1 MAAENKPEGLKKIR
15 NPDRMYRSAVCFA
28 GHTPPKGVS
37 DETEINND
45 HGNSNGSHVK
55 IFLPKKLL
63 ECLPKCSSLP
73 KERHR
78 WNTNEEIAA
87 YLITFE
93 KHEEWLTTSPKTR
106 PQNGSMILYNRKKV
120 KYRKDGY
127 CWKKRK
133 DGKTTREDHM
143 KLKVQGVECLY
154 GCYVHSSIIP
164 TFHRRCYWLLQNPD
178 IVLVHYLN
186 VPAIEDCGKPC
197 GPILCSIN
205 TDKKEWAKWTKEEL
219 IGQLKPM
226 FHGIKWTCS
235 NGNSSTGFSVEQLVQ
250 QILDSHQTK
259 PPPRTHNCLCTGN
272 LGAGSSVHH
281 KCNSAK
287 HRIISPKVEPRAGGY
302 SSAHSEV
309 QNNDVSEGKN
319 EHSHGGGGGGGS
331 GKGAGGGGGGGGGGT
346 STREKRNGKV
356 PKPVLLHQ
364 NSTEVSS
371 TNQVEVPDTTQ
382 NSPVSIS
389 SGLNSDPDMADSP
402 VVTGMSHVASV
413 MSSLSQSA
421 AVFMSEVT
429 GDPIYSMSPT
439 GGPNAH
445 LMGPDASQGLV
456 LAVTSDS
463 HKFAFPGAG
472 TGGGGAGGADGL
484 AMLSAAGV
492 SEELVLSSS
501 LDSGGIKLPETT
513 MNFDPDCF
521 LNNPKQGQ
529 TYGGSGL
536 KGEGGS
542 SGASSSSSGGPG
554 SSGSS
559 NGSLQRSPPVS
570 DPGYGF
576 SATLVKTEIKT
587 EDTSFEQQLAKEG
600 GYQVG
605 AVVSGGGGGPGSSGP
620 GSAQGSLTLTPAGS
634 LLPSGGG
641 LSPSTTLEQMDFS
654 AIDAKQDYSSSSVS
668 GGYGQAMSSPHLT
681 HQSRSP
687 SFFLQEPP
695 QPPQQPPN
703 QQGSSQ
709 KSHLLEQ
716 NSHDSGATFLGLQVV
731 KTESPGGG
739 GGNNGH
745 LHHHH
750 SHQSQHTPPNCN
762 GGSPAEGPNPGQ
774 PSLQLLQYQG
784 GFPSLG
790 PEHEE
795 VVALEQQG
803 GGGGGVGGGQAG
815 GSENGADGLLK
826 AGDHLQACGGGGAE
840 GGNTEHYLQQPGDNG
855 TAGGA
860 GGSGGGGGGGV
871 MRNGNPG
878 GGGSAQQQQLQPLLQ
893 GPGLVQGLYPG
904 VGGHQALGG
913 ASGGGAGAGG
923 GGMEI
928 SLDHFDISFGNQFS
942 DLIND
947 FISVEG
953 GGAAVG
959 PGGALYAHQL
969 VPPPGSEG
977 PPPPAGPPQQGQED
991 GGARGAAYGPAELC
1005 LPPCCSPQSLA
1016 GGGGAGQAGGGA
1028 GEAGSLAYM
1037 HVAEVVSAA
1046 VAQGALG
1053 MLQAAGRLFMVTD
1066 YSPEWSYPEGG
1077 VKVLIT
1083 GPWQEASSNYSC
1095 LFDQISVPASLIQPG
1110 VLRCYCPA
1118 HDTGLVTL
1126 QVAVNNQIISN
1137 SVVFEYKAR
1146 ALPSLPSSQ
1155 HDWLSLDDNQFRM
1168 SILER
1173 LEQMERR
1180 MAEMSSHHQQGA
1192 GGAAGGGGGGGGGGN
1207 GGNTSQTQ
1215 CVSGQGQA
1223 GSSFESRVVVVCEKM
1238 MSRACW
1244 AKSKHLIH
1252 SKTFRGMTLLHLA
1265 AAQGYATLIQTLIKW
1280 RTKHADS
1287 IDLELEVDPLNVDH
1301 FSCTPLMWACA
1312 LGHTE
1317 AAVVL
1322 YKWDRRALAIP
1333 DSLGRL
1339 PLSIARSRGHTKL
1352 AECLEQLQREEQQ
1365 QQQPPPTLPP
1375 TPHMSFSPGPDAPA
1389 PDSWMVA
1396 WSDTVATP
1404 GGQKAGGAVS
1414 TTTNPNPDLRR
1425 PRSEP
1430 SSYYSS
1436 ECQRDLPLAKKH
1448 KPNPELFQG
1457 RPDKA
1462 MSVPL
1467 SLEQQQLHKL
1477 ASSPHPEK
1485 GLEEGGGG
1493 LSQHKLG
1500 SFRGLGGG
1508 GGGAGPKWSSRELYS
1523 ATGAALGGPV
1533 VQTVPQGRKG
1543 GGGGSNLGKEKLA
1556 SRLRQR
1562 EPLSML
1568 MMSER
1573 EMVDTELLSYREDLE
1588 NQDCLT
1594 HMDDLQV
1601 NMMTLAEHIIEAT
1614 PERIKREN
1622 FVAVETTP
1630 LDSAGVSN
1638 TMSWL
1643 ASYLGDVEHLPSLI
1657 HLRSLY
1663 SEPLTP
1669 SSNPSLSPAG
1679 SPLREGPFDKPGLP
1693 SPADWTDF
1701 LSASNSKVER
1711 DLAQLTLSDPEQREL
1726 YEAAR
1731 LVQTAF
1737 RKYKGRPLREQ
1748 QEVAAAVIQRC
1759 YRKYK
1764 QLTWIALKYALYKKM
1779 TQAAILIQSKFRSYH
1794 EQKKFQQ
1801 SRRAAVLIQQYYR
1814 SYKEFGRLR
1823 PHRRATAAALV
1834 QHRLR
1839 SSLLTKKQDQAA
1851 RKIMRFL
1858 RRCRHSP
1865 LMDHRLFKRSE
1876 RIEKGQ
1882 GT

>member
-1 MAAENKPEGLKKIR
+1 MWRAEGKWLPKTSRKSVSQSVFCGTSTYCVLNT
-15 NPDRMYRSAVCFA
+15 V
-28 GHTPPKGVS
+28 PPLE
-37 DETEINND
+37 DD
-45 HGNSNGSHVK
+45 HGNSNSSHVK

-235 NGNSSTGFSVEQLVQ
+235 NGNSSSGFSVEQLVQ

-259 PPPRTHNCLCTGN
+259 PQPRTHNCLCTGS

-302 SSAHSEV
+302 GGHAEV
-309 QNNDVSEGKN
+309 QHNDVSESKH
-319 EHSHGGGGGGGS
+319 EHGP
-331 GKGAGGGGGGGGGGT
+331 GKG
-346 STREKRNGKV
+346 SSREKRNGKV
-356 PKPVLLHQ
+356 AKPVLLHQ
-364 NSTEVSS
+364 NSAEVSS

-382 NSPVSIS
+382 SSPVSIS
-389 SGLNSDPDMADSP
+389 SGLNSDPDMVDSP
-402 VVTGMSHVASV
+402 VVTGVSSMAVASV
-413 MSSLSQSA
+413 MGSLSQSA
-421 AVFMSEVT
+421 TVFMSEVSNEAVYT
-429 GDPIYSMSPT
+429 MSPT
-439 GGPNAH
+439 AGPNHH
-445 LMGPDASQGLV
+445 LLSPDASQGLV
-456 LAVTSDS
+456 LAVSSDG
-463 HKFAFPGAG
+463 HKFAFPT
-472 TGGGGAGGADGL
+472 TGSSESL
-484 AMLSAAGV
+484 SMLPTNV
-492 SEELVLSSS
+492 SEELVLSTT
-501 LDSGGIKLPETT
+501 LDGGRKIPETT

-529 TYGGSGL
+529 TYGGGGL
-536 KGEGGS
+536 KAEMVGT
-542 SGASSSSSGGPG
+542 
-554 SSGSS
+554 
-559 NGSLQRSPPVS
+559 NVRHSPPVER
-570 DPGYGF
+570 GF
-576 SATLVKTEIKT
+576 SFTTVLTKEIKT
-587 EDTSFEQQLAKEG
+587 EDTSFEQQMAKEA
-600 GYQVG
+600 Y
-605 AVVSGGGGGPGSSGP
+605 SS
-620 GSAQGSLTLTPAGS
+620 SAASSSLTLTAGSS

-654 AIDAKQDYSSSSVS
+654 AIDSNKDYASSFSQT
-668 GGYGQAMSSPHLT
+668 GHSPHV
-681 HQSRSP
+681 HQTPSP
-687 SFFLQEPP
+687 SFFLQDASKPLPLEPSAH
-695 QPPQQPPN
+695 
-703 QQGSSQ
+703 SSL
-709 KSHLLEQ
+709 S
-716 NSHDSGATFLGLQVV
+716 DSGGAFVMPAV
-731 KTESPGGG
+731 KTEASSQTSSCS
-739 GGNNGH
+739 GH
-745 LHHHH
+745 VETRIESTSSLHLM
-750 SHQSQHTPPNCN
+750 QFQANFQAMA
-762 GGSPAEGPNPGQ
+762 AEGEVNMETSQ
-774 PSLQLLQYQG
+774 VAEG
-784 GFPSLG
+784 G
-790 PEHEE
+790 E
-795 VVALEQQG
+795 
-803 GGGGGVGGGQAG
+803 
-815 GSENGADGLLK
+815 GLIK
-826 AGDHLQACGGGGAE
+826 SGELQACSS
-840 GGNTEHYLQQPGDNG
+840 EHYLQPETPGVIRS
-855 TAGGA
+855 AGVPILP
-860 GGSGGGGGGGV
+860 GGV
-871 MRNGNPG
+871 
-878 GGGSAQQQQLQPLLQ
+878 
-893 GPGLVQGLYPG
+893 VQGLYPAAQPG
-904 VGGHQALGG
+904 LGG
-913 ASGGGAGAGG
+913 ASS
-923 GGMEI
+923 MEL
-928 SLDHFDISFGNQFS
+928 SLDHFDISFSNQFS

-953 GGAAVG
+953 GSGTIYG
-959 PGGALYAHQL
+959 HQL
-969 VPPPGSEG
+969 VSGDGAALSQ
-977 PPPPAGPPQQGQED
+977 AED
-991 GGARGAAYGPAELC
+991 GARAPFAPAEMC
-1005 LPPCCSPQSLA
+1005 IPCCSPQQ
-1016 GGGGAGQAGGGA
+1016 GGLQLSASEGGAGTM
-1028 GEAGSLAYM
+1028 AYM

-1046 VAQGALG
+1046 SAQGTLG
-1053 MLQAAGRLFMVTD
+1053 MLQQSGRVFMVTD

-1126 QVAVNNQIISN
+1126 QVAFNNQIISN

-1146 ALPSLPSSQ
+1146 ALPTLPSSQ

-1180 MAEMSSHHQQGA
+1180 MAEMTGSQQHKP
-1192 GGAAGGGGGGGGGGN
+1192 GGGGGSSGGGAGSGSGG
-1207 GGNTSQTQ
+1207 
-1215 CVSGQGQA
+1215 GQA
-1223 GSSFESRVVVVCEKM
+1223 QCASGPGTLGSCFESRVVVVCEKM

-1312 LGHTE
+1312 LGHVE

-1322 YKWDRRALAIP
+1322 YKWDRRAISIP

-1339 PLSIARSRGHTKL
+1339 PLGIARSRGHVKL
-1352 AECLEQLQREEQQ
+1352 AECLEHLQRDEQAQLGQSPRIHCPPSEE
-1365 QQQPPPTLPP
+1365 PT
-1375 TPHMSFSPGPDAPA
+1375 T
-1389 PDSWMVA
+1389 DSWMTQWHSEAIDSPEIPKGV
-1396 WSDTVATP
+1396 TVIA
-1404 GGQKAGGAVS
+1404 S
-1414 TTTNPNPDLRR
+1414 TNPAQVTGNPKGTSVGKEAAPSQVR
-1425 PRSEP
+1425 PREP
-1430 SSYYSS
+1430 
-1436 ECQRDLPLAKKH
+1436 
-1448 KPNPELFQG
+1448 
-1457 RPDKA
+1457 
-1462 MSVPL
+1462 MSVL
-1467 SLEQQQLHKL
+1467 MMANREVVNT
-1477 ASSPHPEK
+1477 E
-1485 GLEEGGGG
+1485 
-1493 LSQHKLG
+1493 LG
-1500 SFRGLGGG
+1500 S
-1508 GGGAGPKWSSRELYS
+1508 YHDS
-1523 ATGAALGGPV
+1523 AE
-1533 VQTVPQGRKG
+1533 
-1543 GGGGSNLGKEKLA
+1543 N
-1556 SRLRQR
+1556 
-1562 EPLSML
+1562 
-1568 MMSER
+1568 
-1573 EMVDTELLSYREDLE
+1573 EDCS
-1588 NQDCLT
+1588 QP
-1594 HMDDLQV
+1594 MDDIQV

-1614 PERIKREN
+1614 PDRIKQES
-1622 FVAVETTP
+1622 FVPMESSTLEKTDTATI
-1630 LDSAGVSN
+1630 SG

-1643 ASYLGDVEHLPSLI
+1643 ASYLADVDHLPSAVQI
-1657 HLRSLY
+1657 RSAY
-1663 SEPLTP
+1663 NEPLTP
-1669 SSNPSLSPAG
+1669 SSNTSLSPGG
-1679 SPLREGPFDKPGLP
+1679 SPVSEMAFERPSLP
-1693 SPADWTDF
+1693 SAADWSEF
-1701 LSASNSKVER
+1701 LSASTSEKVENE
-1711 DLAQLTLSDPEQREL
+1711 LAQLTLSDHEQREL

-1779 TQAAILIQSKFRSYH
+1779 TQAAILIQSKFRSYY

-1801 SRRAAVLIQQYYR
+1801 SRRAAVLIQKYYR
-1814 SYKEFGRLR
+1814 SYKKCGK
-1823 PHRRATAAALV
+1823 RRQARRTAVIV
-1834 QHRLR
+1834 QQKLR

-1858 RRCRHSP
+1858 RRCRHRVKELKKAKELEDIQRHP
-1865 LMDHRLFKRSE
+1865 LAM
-1876 RIEKGQ
+1876 
-1882 GT
+1882 

>member
-1 MAAENKPEGLKKIR
+1 MAAENKPEGLKKVR
-15 NPDRMYRSAVCFA
+15 NPDRMYRTAVCYA
-28 GHTPPKGVS
+28 GHGPPKSIS
-37 DETEINND
+37 DDTEMNNE
-45 HGNSNGSHVK
+45 HGHLK
-55 IFLPKKLL
+55 IYLPKKLL

-235 NGNSSTGFSVEQLVQ
+235 NGNSSSGFSVEQLVQ
-250 QILDSHQTK
+250 QILDSHHTK
-259 PPPRTHNCLCTGN
+259 PPPRTHNCLCTGT

-287 HRIISPKVEPRAGGY
+287 HRIISPKVDLRSGGY
-302 SSAHSEV
+302 GGGGHSEV
-309 QNNDVSEGKN
+309 QNNDVSEGKT
-319 EHSHGGGGGGGS
+319 EHNHHAGGRSSGGGGG
-331 GKGAGGGGGGGGGGT
+331 A
-346 STREKRNGKV
+346 REKRNGKV
-356 PKPVLLHQ
+356 HKPVLLHQ

-402 VVTGMSHVASV
+402 AVPGMGGHVASV
-413 MSSLSQSA
+413 MSSLSQS
-421 AVFMSEVT
+421 VFMSEVT
-429 GDPIYSMSPT
+429 GDPVYGMSPT
-439 GGPNAH
+439 AGPNTH
-445 LMGPDASQGLV
+445 LMGADATSQGMGLSV
-456 LAVTSDS
+456 ASDG
-463 HKFAFPGAG
+463 HKFAYPAG
-472 TGGGGAGGADGL
+472 GVGDGGAGPGGDGL
-484 AMLSAAGV
+484 SMLSGGGL

-501 LDSGGIKLPETT
+501 LDSGSIKIPETN

-529 TYGGSGL
+529 TYGGSAM
-536 KGEGGS
+536 KTESNISPSPCSGGGGG
-542 SGASSSSSGGPG
+542 GASTNGGMHRASP
-554 SSGSS
+554 SMAD
-559 NGSLQRSPPVS
+559 NGYS
-570 DPGYGF
+570 F
-576 SATLVKTEIKT
+576 SAALVKNIKT
-587 EDTSFEQQLAKEG
+587 EDTSFEQQLASEG

-605 AVVSGGGGGPGSSGP
+605 VGMNCGGVVSVQAGPGGPAP
-620 GSAQGSLTLTPAGS
+620 GGMGLSPAGS

-654 AIDAKQDYSSSSVS
+654 AIDAKQEYNTGNGAVGYS
-668 GGYGQAMSSPHLT
+668 QAMSSPHMA
-681 HQSRSP
+681 HQNRSP
-687 SFFLQEPP
+687 SFFLQDAS
-695 QPPQQPPN
+695 QASHG
-703 QQGSSQ
+703 QQGHAGMGQ
-709 KSHLLEQ
+709 KSHMMEH
-716 NSHDSGATFLGLQVV
+716 NAHDSGGYMGLQAV
-731 KTESPGGG
+731 KTDSPGS
-739 GGNNGH
+739 NG
-745 LHHHH
+745 LIHHHH
-750 SHQSQHTPPNCN
+750 LQAHQNQHRGSCN
-762 GGSPAEGPNPGQ
+762 GGSPAEGPGQ
-774 PSLQLLQYQG
+774 NSSLQLLQYQG
-784 GFPSLG
+784 GFPG
-790 PEHEE
+790 MGAEHEE
-795 VVALEQQG
+795 VVGLEQPG
-803 GGGGGVGGGQAG
+803 GASTGQAG
-815 GSENGADGLLK
+815 SNGNGVDGLLK
-826 AGDHLQACGGGGAE
+826 NGDHIQACGVGNGDGGG
-840 GGNTEHYLQQPGDNG
+840 GTEHYLQQQQSSDGG
-855 TAGGA
+855 SLAGGGSGEGVA
-860 GGSGGGGGGGV
+860 IRGGNGGNDGGGGGGL
-871 MRNGNPG
+871 R
-878 GGGSAQQQQLQPLLQ
+878 SQQLQPLLQ
-893 GPGLVQGLYPG
+893 GSGLVQGLYNS
-904 VGGHQALGG
+904 VGAHQGL
-913 ASGGGAGAGG
+913 GGGATNGAGG
-923 GGMEI
+923 TGMEI

-947 FISVEG
+947 FISVDG
-953 GGAAVG
+953 SGAAMSS
-959 PGGALYAHQL
+959 GGALYAHQL
-969 VPPPGSEG
+969 VASHGSEG
-977 PPPPAGPPQQGQED
+977 QNHAGPAQQQQGQED
-991 GGARGAAYGPAELC
+991 GGARGSGYSPSELC
-1005 LPPCCSPQSLA
+1005 LQSCCSPTS
-1016 GGGGAGQAGGGA
+1016 GGGGAG
-1028 GEAGSLAYM
+1028 GEGGSLSYM

-1053 MLQAAGRLFMVTD
+1053 MLQATGRLFMVTD

-1126 QVAVNNQIISN
+1126 QVALTNQILSN

-1180 MAEMSSHHQQGA
+1180 MAEMASQQQGSGA
-1192 GGAAGGGGGGGGGGN
+1192 GGAGPGTGGAGSGVGGGGGSGGGGN
-1207 GGNTSQTQ
+1207 SSQSQQ
-1215 CVSGQGQA
+1215 CVSGSGQA
-1223 GSSFESRVVVVCEKM
+1223 SSSFESRVVVVCEKM

-1265 AAQGYATLIQTLIKW
+1265 AGQGYATLIQTLIKW
-1280 RTKHADS
+1280 RTKHSDS

-1312 LGHTE
+1312 LGHLE

-1352 AECLEQLQREEQQ
+1352 AECLEQLQRE
-1365 QQQPPPTLPP
+1365 QQPPAPLPP
-1375 TPHMSFSPGPDAPA
+1375 TTRMSFSSAPDAP
-1389 PDSWMVA
+1389 PTTDSWMVSWA
-1396 WSDTVATP
+1396 NEGLVTS
-1404 GGQKAGGAVS
+1404 GGAKGGGGA
-1414 TTTNPNPDLRR
+1414 TTTTTSNANPNLDLRR

-1430 SSYYSS
+1430 SNYYSS
-1436 ECQRDLPLAKKH
+1436 ESQRDLPQAKKH
-1448 KPNPELFQG
+1448 KPNPELFQV

-1477 ASSPHPEK
+1477 SSSPKSLSSE
-1485 GLEEGGGG
+1485 G
-1493 LSQHKLG
+1493 LSG
-1500 SFRGLGGG
+1500 A
-1508 GGGAGPKWSSRELYS
+1508 GGAGTARWSSGRES
-1523 ATGAALGGPV
+1523 GFSNSGP
-1533 VQTVPQGRKG
+1533 GRKG
-1543 GGGGSNLGKEKLA
+1543 SGVGGSGGLGKEKLA
-1556 SRLRQR
+1556 GRLRQR
-1562 EPLSML
+1562 EQLGML
-1568 MMSER
+1568 AMADR

-1588 NQDCLT
+1588 SQDCLT
-1594 HMDDLQV
+1594 QMDNLQV
-1601 NMMTLAEHIIEAT
+1601 NMMSLAEHIIEAT
-1614 PERIKREN
+1614 PDRIKREN
-1622 FVAVETTP
+1622 FSAGDSVP
-1630 LDSAGVSN
+1630 LDTTGVSN

-1643 ASYLGDVEHLPSLI
+1643 ANYLGDVEQLPSII

-1663 SEPLTP
+1663 NEPLGP
-1669 SSNPSLSPAG
+1669 SSNPGLSPGG
-1679 SPLREGPFDKPGLP
+1679 SPPREGSLERPGLP
-1693 SPADWTDF
+1693 SPADWSEF
-1701 LSASNSKVER
+1701 INASNSKVER

-1759 YRKYK
+1759 YKKYK

-1801 SRRAAVLIQQYYR
+1801 SRRAAVLIQQCYR
-1814 SYKEFGRLR
+1814 SYRESGRLG
-1823 PHRRATAAALV
+1823 PHRHGPAAAALV
-1834 QHRLR
+1834 QHKLR
-1839 SSLLTKKQDQAA
+1839 SSLLTKRQDQAA

-1858 RRCRHSP
+1858 RRCRHRVKE
-1865 LMDHRLFKRSE
+1865 LKRARE
-1876 RIEKGQ
+1876 HETPQ
-1882 GT
+1882 ENALAV

>member
-1 MAAENKPEGLKKIR
+1 MGAVRGPRGGAWAGARRRRGGWAGGGGGTRRALGVPVARRRRMWRAEGKWLPKTSRKSVSQSVFCGTSTYCVLNT
-15 NPDRMYRSAVCFA
+15 V
-28 GHTPPKGVS
+28 PPIE
-37 DETEINND
+37 DD
-45 HGNSNGSHVK
+45 HGNSNSSHVK

-235 NGNSSTGFSVEQLVQ
+235 NGNSSSGFSVEQLVQ

-259 PPPRTHNCLCTGN
+259 PQPRTHNCLCTGS

-287 HRIISPKVEPRAGGY
+287 HRIISPKVEPRTGGY
-302 SSAHSEV
+302 GGHSEV
-309 QNNDVSEGKN
+309 QHNDVSEGKH
-319 EHSHGGGGGGGS
+319 EPSHSKGS
-331 GKGAGGGGGGGGGGT
+331 G
-346 STREKRNGKV
+346 REKRNGKV
-356 PKPVLLHQ
+356 SKPVLLHQ

-382 NSPVSIS
+382 SSPVSIS
-389 SGLNSDPDMADSP
+389 SGLNSDPDMVDSP
-402 VVTGMSHVASV
+402 VVSGVSSMAVASV
-413 MSSLSQSA
+413 MGSLSQSA
-421 AVFMSEVT
+421 TVFMSEVT
-429 GDPIYSMSPT
+429 NEAVYTMSPT
-439 GGPNAH
+439 SGPNHH
-445 LMGPDASQGLV
+445 LLSPDASQSLV
-456 LAVTSDS
+456 LAVSSDG
-463 HKFAFPGAG
+463 HKFAFPNPGSS
-472 TGGGGAGGADGL
+472 DNL
-484 AMLSAAGV
+484 SMLPTNV
-492 SEELVLSSS
+492 SEELALSTT
-501 LDSGGIKLPETT
+501 LDGGRKLPETT

-529 TYGGSGL
+529 TYGGGGL
-536 KGEGGS
+536 KTEIVS
-542 SGASSSSSGGPG
+542 T
-554 SSGSS
+554 
-559 NGSLQRSPPVS
+559 NIRHSPPVERS
-570 DPGYGF
+570 F
-576 SATLVKTEIKT
+576 SFTTILTKEIKT
-587 EDTSFEQQLAKEG
+587 EDTSFEQQMAKEA
-600 GYQVG
+600 Y
-605 AVVSGGGGGPGSSGP
+605 SS
-620 GSAQGSLTLTPAGS
+620 SAAAAAASNSLTLTAGSS

-654 AIDAKQDYSSSSVS
+654 AIDSNKDYASSFSQT
-668 GGYGQAMSSPHLT
+668 GHSPHV
-681 HQSRSP
+681 HQTPSP
-687 SFFLQEPP
+687 SFFLQDAKPLP
-695 QPPQQPPN
+695 I
-703 QQGSSQ
+703 
-709 KSHLLEQ
+709 EQ
-716 NSHDSGATFLGLQVV
+716 STHNSLSDSGGTFVMPTV
-731 KTESPGGG
+731 KTEASSQTSSCS
-739 GGNNGH
+739 GH
-745 LHHHH
+745 VETRIESTSSLHLM
-750 SHQSQHTPPNCN
+750 Q
-762 GGSPAEGPNPGQ
+762 
-774 PSLQLLQYQG
+774 
-784 GFPSLG
+784 F
-790 PEHEE
+790 
-795 VVALEQQG
+795 
-803 GGGGGVGGGQAG
+803 QA
-815 GSENGADGLLK
+815 NFQAMGADGEVTMETSQATEGNEGLLK
-826 AGDHLQACGGGGAE
+826 SGELQACSS
-840 GGNTEHYLQQPGDNG
+840 EHYLQPETPGVIRS
-855 TAGGA
+855 A
-860 GGSGGGGGGGV
+860 SGV
-871 MRNGNPG
+871 SILPGNV
-878 GGGSAQQQQLQPLLQ
+878 
-893 GPGLVQGLYPG
+893 VQGLYPVAQPG
-904 VGGHQALGG
+904 LGN
-913 ASGGGAGAGG
+913 ASN
-923 GGMEI
+923 MEL
-928 SLDHFDISFGNQFS
+928 SLDHFDISFSNQFS

-953 GGAAVG
+953 GSSTIYG
-959 PGGALYAHQL
+959 HQL
-969 VPPPGSEG
+969 VSGDS
-977 PPPPAGPPQQGQED
+977 AALSQSED
-991 GGARGAAYGPAELC
+991 GARTSFAQAEMC
-1005 LPPCCSPQSLA
+1005 LPCCSPHQGSLQLSSA
-1016 GGGGAGQAGGGA
+1016 EGGA
-1028 GEAGSLAYM
+1028 STMAYM

-1046 VAQGALG
+1046 SAQGTLG
-1053 MLQAAGRLFMVTD
+1053 MLQQSGRVFMVTD

-1083 GPWQEASSNYSC
+1083 GPWQEASNNYSC

-1126 QVAVNNQIISN
+1126 QVAFNNQIISN

-1146 ALPSLPSSQ
+1146 ALPTLPSSQ

-1180 MAEMSSHHQQGA
+1180 MAEMTGSQQHKQSS
-1192 GGAAGGGGGGGGGGN
+1192 GGSSSGGSNGSGN
-1207 GGNTSQTQ
+1207 GGSQAQ
-1215 CVSGQGQA
+1215 CASAPGTL
-1223 GSSFESRVVVVCEKM
+1223 GSCFESRVVVVCEKM

-1312 LGHTE
+1312 LGHLE

-1322 YKWDRRALAIP
+1322 YKWDRRAISIP

-1339 PLSIARSRGHTKL
+1339 PLGIARSRGHVKL
-1352 AECLEQLQREEQQ
+1352 AECLEHLQRDEQAQLGQNPRLHCPPSEE
-1365 QQQPPPTLPP
+1365 PNT
-1375 TPHMSFSPGPDAPA
+1375 
-1389 PDSWMVA
+1389 DSWMTQWHSEAISSPEIPKGV
-1396 WSDTVATP
+1396 TVIA
-1404 GGQKAGGAVS
+1404 S
-1414 TTTNPNPDLRR
+1414 TNPELRR
-1425 PRSEP
+1425 PHSEP
-1430 SSYYSS
+1430 SNYYSS
-1436 ECQRDLPLAKKH
+1436 ESHKDYPAPKKH
-1448 KPNPELFQG
+1448 KLNPEYFQARQEKLLSTALSLG
-1457 RPDKA
+1457 QPNIRKLSPSSKQ
-1462 MSVPL
+1462 SVP
-1467 SLEQQQLHKL
+1467 ETI
-1477 ASSPHPEK
+1477 SPS
-1485 GLEEGGGG
+1485 EGV
-1493 LSQHKLG
+1493 
-1500 SFRGLGGG
+1500 RDY
-1508 GGGAGPKWSSRELYS
+1508 SRELS
-1523 ATGAALGGPV
+1523 PPTPETAGFQASGSQPV
-1533 VQTVPQGRKG
+1533 VKWNSKDLYIGVSTVQVTGNPKG
-1543 GGGGSNLGKEKLA
+1543 TIVGKEA
-1556 SRLRQR
+1556 APAQVRAR
-1562 EPLSML
+1562 EPMSVL
-1568 MMSER
+1568 MMANR
-1573 EMVDTELLSYREDLE
+1573 EVVNTEMGSYRDSAESE
-1588 NQDCLT
+1588 ECSQP
-1594 HMDDLQV
+1594 MDDIQV

-1614 PERIKREN
+1614 PDRIKQEN
-1622 FVAVETTP
+1622 FVPMESSGLERTDTATI
-1630 LDSAGVSN
+1630 SS

-1643 ASYLGDVEHLPSLI
+1643 ASYLADVDHLPSAAHI
-1657 HLRSLY
+1657 
-1663 SEPLTP
+1663 
-1669 SSNPSLSPAG
+1669 SLSPVA
-1679 SPLREGPFDKPGLP
+1679 SPVSEIVFEKPSLP
-1693 SPADWTDF
+1693 SAADWSEF
-1701 LSASNSKVER
+1701 LGASTSEKVENEF
-1711 DLAQLTLSDPEQREL
+1711 AQLTLSDHEQREL

-1779 TQAAILIQSKFRSYH
+1779 TQAAILIQSKFRSYY

-1801 SRRAAVLIQQYYR
+1801 SRRAAVLIQKFYR
-1814 SYKEFGRLR
+1814 SYKKCGK
-1823 PHRRATAAALV
+1823 RRQARRTAVIV
-1834 QHRLR
+1834 QQKLR

-1858 RRCRHSP
+1858 RRCRHRVKELKKAKELEDIQQHP
-1865 LMDHRLFKRSE
+1865 LAM
-1876 RIEKGQ
+1876 
-1882 GT
+1882 

>member
-1 MAAENKPEGLKKIR
+1 MAAENKPE
-15 NPDRMYRSAVCFA
+15 D
-28 GHTPPKGVS
+28 
-37 DETEINND
+37 D
-45 HGNSNGSHVK
+45 HGNSNSSHVK

-235 NGNSSTGFSVEQLVQ
+235 NGNSSSGFSVEQLVQ

-259 PPPRTHNCLCTGN
+259 PQPRTHNCLCTGS

-287 HRIISPKVEPRAGGY
+287 HRIISPKVEPRTGGY
-302 SSAHSEV
+302 GSHSEV
-309 QNNDVSEGKN
+309 QHNDVSEGKH
-319 EHSHGGGGGGGS
+319 EHSHSKGS
-331 GKGAGGGGGGGGGGT
+331 
-346 STREKRNGKV
+346 SREKRNGKV
-356 PKPVLLHQ
+356 AKPVLLHQ
-364 NSTEVSS
+364 SSTEVSS

-382 NSPVSIS
+382 SSPVSIS
-389 SGLNSDPDMADSP
+389 SGLNSDPDMVDSP
-402 VVTGMSHVASV
+402 VVTGVSSMAVASV
-413 MSSLSQSA
+413 MGSLSQSA
-421 AVFMSEVT
+421 TVFMSEVT
-429 GDPIYSMSPT
+429 NEAVYTMSPT
-439 GGPNAH
+439 AGPNHH
-445 LMGPDASQGLV
+445 LLSPDASQGLV
-456 LAVTSDS
+456 LAVSSDG
-463 HKFAFPGAG
+463 HKFAFPT
-472 TGGGGAGGADGL
+472 TGSSESL
-484 AMLSAAGV
+484 SMLPTNV
-492 SEELVLSSS
+492 SEELVLSTT
-501 LDSGGIKLPETT
+501 LDGGRKIPETT

-529 TYGGSGL
+529 TYGGGGL
-536 KGEGGS
+536 KAEMV
-542 SGASSSSSGGPG
+542 
-554 SSGSS
+554 SS
-559 NGSLQRSPPVS
+559 NIRHSPPGERS
-570 DPGYGF
+570 F
-576 SATLVKTEIKT
+576 SFTTVLTKEIKT
-587 EDTSFEQQLAKEG
+587 EDTSFEQQMAKEA
-600 GYQVG
+600 Y
-605 AVVSGGGGGPGSSGP
+605 SS
-620 GSAQGSLTLTPAGS
+620 SAAAAAASSLTLTAGSS

-654 AIDAKQDYSSSSVS
+654 AIDSNKDYASSFSQT
-668 GGYGQAMSSPHLT
+668 GHSPHI
-681 HQSRSP
+681 HQTPSP
-687 SFFLQEPP
+687 SFFLQDASKPLP
-695 QPPQQPPN
+695 V
-703 QQGSSQ
+703 
-709 KSHLLEQ
+709 EQ
-716 NSHDSGATFLGLQVV
+716 NTHSSLSDSGGTFVMPTV
-731 KTESPGGG
+731 KTEASSQTSSCS
-739 GGNNGH
+739 GH
-745 LHHHH
+745 VETRIEATSSLHLM
-750 SHQSQHTPPNCN
+750 QFQANFQAMT
-762 GGSPAEGPNPGQ
+762 AEGDVTMET
-774 PSLQLLQYQG
+774 S
-784 GFPSLG
+784 
-790 PEHEE
+790 
-795 VVALEQQG
+795 
-803 GGGGGVGGGQAG
+803 QAAE
-815 GSENGADGLLK
+815 GSEVLLK
-826 AGDHLQACGGGGAE
+826 SGELQACSS
-840 GGNTEHYLQQPGDNG
+840 EHYLQPETNG
-855 TAGGA
+855 VIRSAGG
-860 GGSGGGGGGGV
+860 V
-871 MRNGNPG
+871 PILPGNV
-878 GGGSAQQQQLQPLLQ
+878 
-893 GPGLVQGLYPG
+893 VQGLYP
-904 VGGHQALGG
+904 VAQPSLGN
-913 ASGGGAGAGG
+913 ASN
-923 GGMEI
+923 MEL
-928 SLDHFDISFGNQFS
+928 SLDHFDISFSNQFS

-953 GGAAVG
+953 GGSTIYG
-959 PGGALYAHQL
+959 HQL
-969 VPPPGSEG
+969 VSGDST
-977 PPPPAGPPQQGQED
+977 ALSQSED
-991 GGARGAAYGPAELC
+991 GARAPFTQAEMC
-1005 LPPCCSPQSLA
+1005 LPCCSPQQGSLQLSSSE
-1016 GGGGAGQAGGGA
+1016 GGAGTM
-1028 GEAGSLAYM
+1028 AYM

-1046 VAQGALG
+1046 SAQGTLG
-1053 MLQAAGRLFMVTD
+1053 MLQQSGRVFMVTD

-1083 GPWQEASSNYSC
+1083 GPWQEASNNYSC

-1126 QVAVNNQIISN
+1126 QVAFNNQIISN

-1146 ALPSLPSSQ
+1146 ALPTLPSSQ

-1180 MAEMSSHHQQGA
+1180 MAEMTGSQQHKQA
-1192 GGAAGGGGGGGGGGN
+1192 SGGGSSGGGSGSGN
-1207 GGNTSQTQ
+1207 GGSQAQ
-1215 CVSGQGQA
+1215 CASGTGA
-1223 GSSFESRVVVVCEKM
+1223 LGSCFESRVVVVCEKM

-1312 LGHTE
+1312 LGHLE

-1322 YKWDRRALAIP
+1322 YKWDRRAISIP

-1339 PLSIARSRGHTKL
+1339 PLGIARSRGHVKL
-1352 AECLEQLQREEQQ
+1352 AECLEHLQRDEQAQLGQNPRIHCPASEE
-1365 QQQPPPTLPP
+1365 P
-1375 TPHMSFSPGPDAPA
+1375 SAE
-1389 PDSWMVA
+1389 SWMAQWHSEAISSPEIPKGV
-1396 WSDTVATP
+1396 TVIA
-1404 GGQKAGGAVS
+1404 S
-1414 TTTNPNPDLRR
+1414 TNPVQVTGNPKGTSVGKEAAPSQVR
-1425 PRSEP
+1425 PREP
-1430 SSYYSS
+1430 
-1436 ECQRDLPLAKKH
+1436 
-1448 KPNPELFQG
+1448 
-1457 RPDKA
+1457 
-1462 MSVPL
+1462 MSVL
-1467 SLEQQQLHKL
+1467 MMANREVVNT
-1477 ASSPHPEK
+1477 E
-1485 GLEEGGGG
+1485 
-1493 LSQHKLG
+1493 LG
-1500 SFRGLGGG
+1500 SYRD
-1508 GGGAGPKWSSRELYS
+1508 S
-1523 ATGAALGGPV
+1523 A
-1533 VQTVPQGRKG
+1533 
-1543 GGGGSNLGKEKLA
+1543 
-1556 SRLRQR
+1556 
-1562 EPLSML
+1562 
-1568 MMSER
+1568 
-1573 EMVDTELLSYREDLE
+1573 E
-1588 NQDCLT
+1588 NEECAQP
-1594 HMDDLQV
+1594 MDDIQV

-1614 PERIKREN
+1614 PDRIKQEN
-1622 FVAVETTP
+1622 FVPMESSGLERTDPATI
-1630 LDSAGVSN
+1630 SS

-1643 ASYLGDVEHLPSLI
+1643 ASYLADADCLPSAAQI
-1657 HLRSLY
+1657 RSAY
-1663 SEPLTP
+1663 NEPLTP
-1669 SSNPSLSPAG
+1669 SSNTSLSPVG
-1679 SPLREGPFDKPGLP
+1679 SPVSEIAFEKPNLP
-1693 SPADWTDF
+1693 SAADWSEF
-1701 LSASNSKVER
+1701 LSASTSEKVENEF
-1711 DLAQLTLSDPEQREL
+1711 AQLTLSDHEQREL

-1779 TQAAILIQSKFRSYH
+1779 TQAAILIQSKFRSYY

-1801 SRRAAVLIQQYYR
+1801 SRRAAVLIQKYYR
-1814 SYKEFGRLR
+1814 SYKKCGK
-1823 PHRRATAAALV
+1823 RRQARRTAVIV
-1834 QHRLR
+1834 QQKLR

-1865 LMDHRLFKRSE
+1865 LVDHRLYKRSE